1 MSIYSRKG
9 DKGKTDIFNL
19 LTGKPKRTRKDNSK
33 LEVIGTIDEL
43 NSCLG
48 IVKSFLKRKKDT
60 LFIEE
65 IQRNLFLINSIITGK
80 KLKFS
85 KNKTK
90 DLEEKIDFWESKIP
104 KLEKF
109 ILPGSSQTSSFIH
122 LARSITRKVE
132 RRLVVL
138 SKVNLSILT
147 YLNRLSDALFVF
159 ARYQNMISSKKEVFW
174 K

>member
-9 DKGKTDIFNL
+9 DKGKTDIFNP
-19 LTGKPKRTRKDNSK
+19 LTEKIKRVSKNNSR

-48 IVKSFLKRKKDT
+48 VVKSFLKRKKDV

-65 IQRNLFLINSIITGK
+65 VQKNLFLINSIIAGK

-85 KNKTK
+85 KSETK
-90 DLEEKIDFWESKIP
+90 NLEEKIDFWESKIS

-109 ILPGSSQTSSFIH
+109 ILPGGSQTASFIH
-122 LARSITRKVE
+122 LARSITRRVE

-138 SKVNLSILT
+138 SKVNPSIFT

-159 ARYQNMISSKKEVFW
+159 ARYQNVVSSKKEVFW